1 MRNYLTGLVAISALS
16 LGGCAVAAVGAVG
29 AAGVATFQERSVGT
43 AFDDSSAA
51 GEIKSKL
58 LARGGYGGV
67 DVEVVD
73 GLVLLSGRVITPE
86 MRVKAADIA
95 WSSKRTQDVAN
106 EIQIEP
112 SGGFRASASDQWIST
127 RVRTSLIANTRVRRI
142 NFHVETYDNVVYL
155 MGIARSQA
163 ELERVT
169 GIASR
174 VGGVEE
180 VVSYIKIR
188 EGGDLT
194 PAVPLEPASVEQAIS
209 PLPPVGAEDELAG
222 GAY

>member
-1 MRNYLTGLVAISALS
+1 MKHYLAGLAAISALS

-29 AAGVATFQERSVGT
+29 AAGVATLQQRSVGT
-43 AFDDSSAA
+43 AFDDSSASA
-51 GEIKSKL
+51 EIKSKL
-58 LARGGYGGV
+58 LVRGGYGGV

-73 GLVLLSGRVITPE
+73 GLVLLSGRVVAPE
-86 MRVKAADIA
+86 MRVRAADIA
-95 WSSKRTQDVAN
+95 WSSARTQDVAN

-112 SGGFRASASDQWIST
+112 PGGFRANASDTWIST
-127 RVRTSLIANTRVRRI
+127 KVRTSLVANTRVRRI
-142 NFHVETYDNVVYL
+142 NFHIETYDNVVYL
-155 MGIARSQA
+155 LGIARSQA

-174 VGGVEE
+174 VRGVEE
-180 VVSYIKIR
+180 VVSYIRIR

-194 PAVPLEPASVEQAIS
+194 PAVAAEPASIEQAVS
-209 PLPPVGAEDELAG
+209 PLPPAGAQEELAS

>member
-1 MRNYLTGLVAISALS
+1 MKHYLAGFAAFGILT
-16 LGGCAVAAVGAVG
+16 LGGCVVAAVGAVG
-29 AAGVATFQERSVGT
+29 AAGVATLQERSVGT
-43 AFDDSSAA
+43 AIDDSSAST
-51 GEIKSKL
+51 EIKSKL

-73 GLVLLSGRVITPE
+73 GLVLLSGRVVTPE
-86 MRVKAADIA
+86 MRVRAEEIA
-95 WSSKRTQDVAN
+95 WSSNRTVDVAN
-106 EIQIEP
+106 EIQIEAP
-112 SGGFRASASDQWIST
+112 GGFRATASDQWIST
-127 RVRTSLIANTRVRRI
+127 RVRTSLIGNTRVRRI
-142 NFHVETYDNVVYL
+142 NFHVETYDKVVYL

-174 VGGVEE
+174 VRGVEE
-180 VVSYIKIR
+180 VVSYIRIR

-194 PAVPLEPASVEQAIS
+194 PAVPLEPAGVEQAVS
-209 PLPPVGAEDELAG
+209 PYPEQVADDELVG

>member
-1 MRNYLTGLVAISALS
+1 MKQYLAGMAALSVMS
-16 LGGCAVAAVGAVG
+16 LGGCVAAAVGAVG
-29 AAGVATFQERSVGT
+29 VASVATVQERSVGT
-43 AFDDSSAA
+43 AFDDSSAS

-86 MRVKAADIA
+86 MRLRAEEIA
-95 WSSKRTQDVAN
+95 WSSHRTKDVAN

-112 SGGFRASASDQWIST
+112 PGGFRANAADTWIST
-127 RVRTSLIANTRVRRI
+127 RVRTALIGNTKVRRI
-142 NFHVETYDNVVYL
+142 NFHVETYDKVVYL
-155 MGIARSQA
+155 LGIARSQA

-174 VGGVEE
+174 VRGVEE

-188 EGGDLT
+188 DGGDLA
-194 PAVPLEPASVEQAIS
+194 PAPEAPPPASVQQAV
-209 PLPPVGAEDELAG
+209 PATGDELDG